1 MFNINCIILEK
12 GLQKYIFINNTNYYN
27 INLDQ
32 NLKESK
38 NVNIEVFLVSQV
50 QKQAIDIII
59 NNQEYSLNK
68 TKENDILKINT
79 KEEKFESFGIRGKGT
94 PTLIKVKIGTEE
106 NSKNIAYVL
115 KYEKDSKKNII
126 SKYKKVNIKNNNEKR
141 INLCYTYNFFLEN
154 YISYSKNE
162 NCLNLEEH
170 KENDLIMYNPW
181 NKYLKN
187 KNNLFEKTDFYY
199 LIISTDNENWINNLE
214 FSFKEE
220 TIEINSEVAINDF
233 MNVNHS
239 QTNIIKSSEIEN
251 KYILIQFS
259 PIINLKNSINSIND
273 EFTILSQF
281 DINNNNIQKGK
292 LFSKQNRTYAF
303 YDDPLIDSY
312 LSININSEVK
322 YEIKYSIISNTNN
335 IKKDNI
341 NENYNIELSFE
352 NNIYSIKYNPL
363 FKNIE
368 VLYYIFIFFGNNIEF
383 ISPSFLHNLVR
394 DENSDSKYII
404 KEIIKTNEKFIKK
417 PLTTDISNKMKNE
430 NYVITI
436 LAEENDLYNIIM
448 NYDVLKREFETKKNE
463 NNVTLII
470 AICLTVVV
478 VVAIIVLSF
487 LIYKYILKKKL
498 KKDNL
503 IVNNIE
509 LSKVILN

>member
-1 MFNINCIILEK
+1 M
-12 GLQKYIFINNTNYYN
+12 
-27 INLDQ
+27 
-32 NLKESK
+32 
-38 NVNIEVFLVSQV
+38 
-50 QKQAIDIII
+50 
-59 NNQEYSLNK
+59 
-68 TKENDILKINT
+68 
-79 KEEKFESFGIRGKGT
+79 
-94 PTLIKVKIGTEE
+94 
-106 NSKNIAYVL
+106 
-115 KYEKDSKKNII
+115 
-126 SKYKKVNIKNNNEKR
+126 NIKNNNEKR

-281 DINNNNIQKGK
+281 DINN
-292 LFSKQNRTYAF
+292 
-303 YDDPLIDSY
+303 
-312 LSININSEVK
+312 
-322 YEIKYSIISNTNN
+322 
-335 IKKDNI
+335 NI

>member
-1 MFNINCIILEK
+1 M
-12 GLQKYIFINNTNYYN
+12 
-27 INLDQ
+27 
-32 NLKESK
+32 
-38 NVNIEVFLVSQV
+38 
-50 QKQAIDIII
+50 
-59 NNQEYSLNK
+59 
-68 TKENDILKINT
+68 
-79 KEEKFESFGIRGKGT
+79 
-94 PTLIKVKIGTEE
+94 
-106 NSKNIAYVL
+106 
-115 KYEKDSKKNII
+115 
-126 SKYKKVNIKNNNEKR
+126 NIKNNNDQA
-141 INLCYTYNFFLEN
+141 INLCYTYNFYLDN
-154 YISYSKNE
+154 YISNPKNE
-162 NCLNLEEH
+162 NCFDL
-170 KENDLIMYNPW
+170 KEYAESELIMYNPW
-181 NKYLKN
+181 NKYLEN
-187 KNNLFEKTDFYY
+187 KNNLFEKSDSYY
-199 LIISTDNENWINNLE
+199 LIIYSENENLIKQLQ
-214 FSFKEE
+214 FTFKEE
-220 TIEINSEVAINDF
+220 TIEVNSEININTF
-233 MNVNHS
+233 FKINYS
-239 QTNIIKSSEIEN
+239 QTNIVKSSDNEN
-251 KYILIQFS
+251 KNILIQFS